1 MGILT
6 KEDLIDDDA
15 LKAPLILKEN
25 LETLMATIN
34 QLIEATKKY
43 QSGLASDDSLPK
55 IKQDTENLSLAQAE
69 LIKIQNQIAV
79 QVARDNDAYREQ
91 QAILKNLKD
100 EMKNNQALQD
110 VTKGFTAQ
118 NASLVELEKAL
129 NSNRVA
135 YANLRGEA
143 ERGSKQGQDLLK
155 NIQDQS
161 KAVADLRDKMGQHK
175 ITAEDFNKKIS
186 ESAEAVKKFA
196 PEAIEAGEAVVTW
209 KSQLLALVN
218 SPLTLGLAVIA
229 GGFAGIK
236 KGIELYTEGTIEG
249 AEKANLFAASWDT
262 AVEVIQGGLKGLG
275 RTLVSSLGDPEEGG
289 IFGTIIKGLI
299 SQLPSGISLL
309 TEYNVKFAQNIE
321 IRKLENEILKEE
333 IILTA
338 ELAEKR
344 LESDDALFQARDKVH
359 NENQKRYDEL
369 LLANALIKES
379 EKLKL
384 EANDK
389 EREAVILELQKKDA
403 SITKDITINELLN
416 NKIFLQKAGYE
427 LAQKFADVEA
437 KRAQIEDETLKGARR
452 RQALEATLVDDEEK
466 RQLTAVQTNVDAKIK
481 LNEIYI
487 ERRKN
492 ISERIVGNERYS
504 LDRQL
509 EAEKFLQQAL
519 IDLDNSSRLKEEQAA
534 KKAAIERIHLNQS
547 ELDSIY
553 ADTSLSYQER
563 VKKLIDTKE
572 EAIKNDKAYN
582 TQLEAIEQDHVNKQ
596 KVIIQKGVAD
606 VSKIYVDYYKDVASK
621 SQVSL
626 NEENQRIEEAY
637 NRGEINVVQYERFKE
652 ISEQNFKVA
661 KNELLITELQDEIK
675 YYDSLSVLT
684 REQELARTEGQ
695 KKLAE
700 TELAQKRDENSRKL
714 AIDKQYNQ
722 LRVQLENQV
731 ASTILSIG
739 DGLFDR
745 AISQKNAELNNT
757 KAKEQELLTEAGNN
771 AEAKAKISRKY
782 AAIEK
787 QEQKEIAEKQREKAI
802 FDKALSAAQVLVKTA
817 EAIAT
822 QLPGLPFTA
831 PLIALI
837 GSIGAVE
844 EAAILA
850 TPIPQ
855 YAKGTKH
862 AKEGWS
868 LIDDGGGNE
877 IVQEPS
883 GKAYMYDIPGAKMT
897 YLKEGSKVFTAEESN
912 KIANSLVPSFSGNG
926 VMIVEQ
932 TVNLTPLIRK
942 FDEMHKTMR
951 NKKELHINVT
961 KEGVEALVRSQN
973 SWSRMIGNRYK

>member
-1 MGILT
+1 MGVLA

-25 LETLMATIN
+25 FEALMATIN
-34 QLIEATKKY
+34 QLMEATKKY

-69 LIKIQNQIAV
+69 LIKLQNQIAI

-118 NASLVELEKAL
+118 NVSLVELEKAL

-186 ESAEAVKKFA
+186 ESAEAVKKVA
-196 PEAIEAGEAVVTW
+196 PELIGLGEAAIGVS
-209 KSQLLALVN
+209 KSFLSLFT
-218 SPLTLGLAVIA
+218 SPITLGLAVLAAAYA
-229 GGFAGIK
+229 GLK
-236 KGIELYTEGTIEG
+236 KAVDLYIEGTIEG
-249 AEKANLFAASWDT
+249 ADRAHIFEQSWST
-262 AVEVIQGGLKGLG
+262 ATEVIKGKLKSLGKDIFDFFTEG
-275 RTLVSSLGDPEEGG
+275 RTGDFFHTFIGQIPGVAAFLSSDEYKEKL
-289 IFGTIIKGLI
+289 KKN
-299 SQLPSGISLL
+299 
-309 TEYNVKFAQNIE
+309 TEIA
-321 IRKLENEILKEE
+321 KLDNEIKKEE
-333 IILTA
+333 IRLTA
-338 ELAEKR
+338 ELTEKR

-384 EANDK
+384 KANDK

-403 SITKDITINELLN
+403 SITKDVTINELLN

-481 LNEIYI
+481 LNEVYI

-534 KKAAIERIHLNQS
+534 KKAAIERVHLNQS

-621 SQVSL
+621 SQVNL